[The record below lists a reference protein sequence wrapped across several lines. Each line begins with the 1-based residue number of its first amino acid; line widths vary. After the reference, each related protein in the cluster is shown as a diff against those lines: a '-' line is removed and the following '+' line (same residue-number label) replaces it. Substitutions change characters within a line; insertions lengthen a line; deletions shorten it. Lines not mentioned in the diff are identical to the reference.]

1 MSVMRKVLLAMSTS
15 PLLREQATK
24 RAFVQISDLHGF
36 AVVDFAQRKEV
47 ARVTLPNDIPAEQ
60 VDKGP
65 FNGSPSHGI
74 GVAPDGKTLWVALGS
89 EAAVAVLDTVSHRVV
104 ARIPVGQGP
113 HGIAFTADGKHVYVT
128 NSDSNDVSVIDIATH
143 KVIETIAVGKAPA
156 CL

>member
-1 MSVMRKVLLAMSTS
+1 
-15 PLLREQATK
+15 
-24 RAFVQISDLHGF
+24 
-36 AVVDFAQRKEV
+36 
-47 ARVTLPNDIPAEQ
+47 
-60 VDKGP
+60 
-65 FNGSPSHGI
+65 
-74 GVAPDGKTLWVALGS
+74 
-89 EAAVAVLDTVSHRVV
+89 VLDTVSRRVV